1 MIEAYCPR
9 CRLPRSVHRPSCPAT
24 HVARLGPDRLA
35 RLALEHVDRVALRHL
50 ERWGIGRE
58 REVALDLDRGRLVWR
73 FEEGPA
79 LRLPAQLIGAYHH
92 ADGLFRWAWSM
103 ALDTPATVVS
113 TRLRTLSL
121 RRRWPAF
128 VQPSLPATHREA
140 PRAHRR
146 GDAAQPRARRARGA
160 VQHRVLVVRDLL
172 RPRAGGRAVG
182 PARRSP
188 LTTAASPRARHA
200 SRRRARRVSRRSHR
214 AAASAA
220 RRTGRAPRRTTLGDV
235 SSVPDFL
242 RDRVVA
248 DSHDRPA
255 WLRARAMGIT
265 ATDAAHLATPRSVA
279 GLVRAKCDPFG
290 FAGNAYT
297 QYGRDRE
304 PVIAEWMRQRFGLH
318 SSTVLFRALANP
330 RHLATPDGLND
341 CTDGGDLLLAEIKT
355 STRPLE
361 RAPRSYLR
369 QIWWQQHVMGARR
382 TLLVWEQH
390 EGFNPL
396 GEPRVRWVERDD
408 AQIARLVELAD
419 AALARLDRI
428 GTDQAGS
435 PAGRR

>member
-1 MIEAYCPR
+1 M
-9 CRLPRSVHRPSCPAT
+9 
-24 HVARLGPDRLA
+24 
-35 RLALEHVDRVALRHL
+35 
-50 ERWGIGRE
+50 
-58 REVALDLDRGRLVWR
+58 
-73 FEEGPA
+73 
-79 LRLPAQLIGAYHH
+79 
-92 ADGLFRWAWSM
+92 
-103 ALDTPATVVS
+103 
-113 TRLRTLSL
+113 
-121 RRRWPAF
+121 
-128 VQPSLPATHREA
+128 
-140 PRAHRR
+140 
-146 GDAAQPRARRARGA
+146 
-160 VQHRVLVVRDLL
+160 
-172 RPRAGGRAVG
+172 
-182 PARRSP
+182 
-188 LTTAASPRARHA
+188 
-200 SRRRARRVSRRSHR
+200 
-214 AAASAA
+214 
-220 RRTGRAPRRTTLGDV
+220 

-279 GLVRAKCDPFG
+279 WLVRAKCDPFG

-390 EGFNPL
+390 EGFHPL

-419 AALARLDRI
+419 ATLARLDRI

>member
-128 VQPSLPATHREA
+128 VQPSLTATHREA
-140 PRAHRR
+140 LARTGVAMLLSRAHGVLEVPFSTGCSWYAIYSVRGQGPGGRAGPAVTSDDCRVAPAPDTPRA
-146 GDAAQPRARRARGA
+146 AAPDGSRAAPTELPPQPRAGRGA
-160 VQHRVLVVRDLL
+160 H
-172 RPRAGGRAVG
+172 
-182 PARRSP
+182 
-188 LTTAASPRARHA
+188 
-200 SRRRARRVSRRSHR
+200 
-214 AAASAA
+214 
-220 RRTGRAPRRTTLGDV
+220 PRRTTLGDV

-390 EGFNPL
+390 EGFHPL

-419 AALARLDRI
+419 ATLARLDRI